1 MMSSIFQ
8 VITLAWSLSGG
19 QYLTNATAYED
30 YFINSNDYFAKID
43 FQLQIP
49 MSFVKGDG
57 NMVFVGASVDNR
69 FIKAPSFWGMAPR
82 YDEYIFNAGIRFFEI
97 EIGFE
102 HMCFHPVMVSSL
114 PTDRYFMGYDKVYFE
129 ITGKL

>member
-19 QYLTNATAYED
+19 QYLTNATAYEN
-30 YFINSNDYFAKID
+30 YFFESSNYFVDID
-43 FQLQIP
+43 FELQIP
-49 MSFVKGDG
+49 ISLVKGG
-57 NMVFVGASVDNR
+57 TEMFYIGSSIENQ
-69 FIKAPSFWGMAPR
+69 FIKAPKFWGMAPR
-82 YDEYIFNAGIRFFEI
+82 YDEYIFNAGVRFFEL

-114 PTDRYFMGYDKVYFE
+114 PTTKYFSSYDKIY
-129 ITGKL
+129 ISIDGKM